1 MRKVY
6 QTEAIEKLC
15 LIISKNLGKRRR
27 LETLRKTCRVLQ
39 NCGCFRIF
47 EI

>member
-6 QTEAIEKLC
+6 QTEAIEKLY
-15 LIISKNLGKRRR
+15 LIISKNLGKRR